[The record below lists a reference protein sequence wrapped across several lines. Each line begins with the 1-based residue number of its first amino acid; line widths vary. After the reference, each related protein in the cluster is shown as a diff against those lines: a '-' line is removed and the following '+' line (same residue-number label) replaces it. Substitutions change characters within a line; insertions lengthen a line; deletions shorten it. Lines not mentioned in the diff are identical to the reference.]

1 MAQQYFNL
9 GGVNTYINPLLND
22 GALIHSVNMESSPF
36 GAKTKRNGYTSFLGT
51 PDTAQI
57 NSLFSFNKNDGTTQ
71 YLYRKSGTLIYSSYQ
86 GTGAWTLT
94 GNGTVDAS
102 SYVGNAVLNNTLIIG
117 DGVGSTRYTTSGT
130 AFVNGT
136 LAPVAPFLEE
146 YQGRIYAAGTSST
159 LFYST
164 SNDAT
169 NWNTSGTSD
178 SSSLQI
184 PGAGKL
190 ARIFKAQDKLIATK
204 NSGIMNKW
212 DGYARIDMST
222 NYGPSSPY
230 SVARTEDY
238 WFFANQ
244 YGIFGQGGGKPQLIS
259 NPIQRQIYN
268 AAGVGIAG
276 SVFPTLQAEC
286 HKYDY
291 LLAVGSVTDDFVGRT
306 ISNAIIKY
314 DYQKNEFLNYSFAH
328 NPTALHSYT
337 DVNNERQLIFGD
349 ASGQCY
355 KISGTATT
363 DNGSAIASEMIFVYH
378 YGAIEYE
385 KKWNFYRGIFNP
397 GCQARVQIACVN
409 TYQDVDTLPWR
420 DLGDCT
426 RGVCEYRFPQ
436 GSKSNLLYVRITE
449 SSKNAKYTYYGCALD
464 AAIDVKS

>member
-9 GGVNTYINPLLND
+9 GGINTYINPLLND
-22 GALIHSVNMESSPF
+22 GSLIHSVNMDSSPF
-36 GAKTKRNGYTSFLGT
+36 GAKTKRSGYVSFLGT
-51 PDTAQI
+51 PDTSQV
-57 NSLFSFNKNDGTTQ
+57 NSLFSFDKNDGTTQ
-71 YLYRKSGTLIYSSYQ
+71 YLYRKSGTLLYSSFQ

-102 SYVGNAVLNNTLIIG
+102 SYVGNTILNNTLIVG

-130 AFVNGT
+130 AFTNGT
-136 LAPVAPFLEE
+136 LAPVAPFFEE
-146 YQGRIYAAGTSST
+146 YQGRIYASGTSSS

-190 ARIFKAQDKLIATK
+190 SRIFKAQDKLIATK

-268 AAGVGIAG
+268 ASGSGIVGTI
-276 SVFPTLQAEC
+276 FPTLQAEC

-291 LLAVGSVTDDFVGRT
+291 LLAVGSITDDFVGRT

-314 DYQKNEFLNYSFAH
+314 DYQKNEFLNYSFAN
-328 NPTALHSYT
+328 NPTSFHSYT
-337 DVNNERQLIFGD
+337 DTGKERQLIFGD

-355 KISGTATT
+355 KIAGTATT
-363 DNGSAIASEMIFVYH
+363 DNGAVIASEMIFVYH
-378 YGAIEYE
+378 YGSPEYE
-385 KKWNFYRGIFNP
+385 KKWNWYRGIFNP
-397 GCQARVQIACVN
+397 GCQARVQVACVN
-409 TYQDVDTLPWR
+409 TYQDVDTLPWK

-426 RGVCEYRFPQ
+426 RGVCEYRFPA
-436 GSKSNLLYVRITE
+436 GSKSNLLFVRITE

-464 AAIDVKS
+464 AAVDVKS